1 MVQLEQ
7 PGAAAPRYRPTS
19 DVHPPLDSPAYRSTQ
34 VRKPDRLVEMPQTLT
49 EVTGPALG
57 EGRVKPSDADLTAQ
71 HDGEP
76 IGERIIVH
84 GRVLEETGRP
94 LRRTLVEVWQTNACG
109 RYRHDRDRHPAP
121 LDPNFSGIGRCL
133 TDDEGH
139 YRFVT
144 VKPGAYPWG
153 NHDNAWRPAHIHF
166 SLFGR
171 AFVQRLIT
179 QVYFPGDPLFFQ
191 DPIFHSVGDEHARQR
206 MISEFDLAETIPEWA
221 LAFKFD
227 VVLRGRD
234 ATPMEDPDAEAR
246 P

>member
-1 MVQLEQ
+1 MAQLDR
-7 PGAAAPRYRPTS
+7 PATAAPRYRPTS

-76 IGERIIVH
+76 IGERILVH
-84 GRVLEETGRP
+84 GQVLEETGRP
-94 LRRTLVEVWQTNACG
+94 LRHTLVEVWQTNACG
-109 RYRHDRDRHPAP
+109 RYRHDRDQHPAP
-121 LDPNFSGIGRCL
+121 LDPNFSGVGRCL
-133 TDDEGH
+133 TDDEGR

-153 NHDNAWRPAHIHF
+153 NHHNAWRPAHIHF
-166 SLFGR
+166 SVFGR

-179 QVYFPGDPLFFQ
+179 QMYFPGDPLFFQ
-191 DPIFHSVGDEHARQR
+191 DPIFHAVRDEHARQR
-206 MISEFDLAETIPEWA
+206 MISEFDLAETVPEWA

-234 ATPMEDPDAEAR
+234 ATPMEDPDAEAHS
-246 P
+246 